1 MKMSKFTPKA
11 RAMREV
17 FFSILMLVAPQPDSN
32 AAYSA
37 RKEADSLKQHLS
49 SDLSISQVLK
59 VIILIDVSGDKEDV
73 FLLADFKEMSWFLV
87 TMMTLGIVPLDG
99 PEYKCAQQHSGY
111 YAPYNHWMVHFLFA
125 FNFRQN

>member
-11 RAMREV
+11 RAIRPV
-17 FFSILMLVAPQPDSN
+17 FFSMRMLVAPHPDSN

-49 SDLSISQVLK
+49 WALSISQILK
-59 VIILIDVSGDKEDV
+59 VILLVDVSGDKEDV
-73 FLLADFKEMSWFLV
+73 SLLADFKEMPWFMV
-87 TMMTLGIVPLDG
+87 TIMALGIVPLNC
-99 PEYKCAQQHSGY
+99 PEYKCAQQHSRY
-111 YAPYNHWMVHFLFA
+111 YAPHNHWMVHFLFA